1 MACMEDMRMTNTA
14 EMMKGT
20 VVPVVLKLLSEREM
34 YGYEILKEVN
44 TRTHDVLAWKE
55 ATLYPSLH
63 RLERQGLIQSAWR
76 QGESGRRRKYYV
88 LTRKGSKALVK
99 QVSDWT
105 MVNRAVSSIL
115 TPMMAG

>member
-1 MACMEDMRMTNTA
+1 MTQAA

-44 TRTHDVLAWKE
+44 RRTNDVLAWKE

-63 RLERQGLIQSAWR
+63 RLEQQRLIQSRWR
-76 QGESGRRRKYYV
+76 EGESGRRRKYYV
-88 LTRKGSKALVK
+88 LTRKGSTALARQVADWT
-99 QVSDWT
+99 QVSQ
-105 MVNRAVSSIL
+105 AVTSIL
-115 TPMMAG
+115 TPMMVG

>member
-1 MACMEDMRMTNTA
+1 MTNSA

-44 TRTHDVLAWKE
+44 TRTGDVLAWKE

-63 RLERQGLIQSAWR
+63 RLEQQRLIQSNWR
-76 QGESGRRRKYYV
+76 VGESGRRRKYYT
-88 LTRKGSKALVK
+88 LTRQGSTVLAR

-105 MVNRAVSSIL
+105 EVSQAVTSIL